1 MIDRRSREYSV
12 GYGKPPRH
20 SQFKKGQSGNPR
32 GRAKGTRNL
41 PSLIMSGLNELVTIT
56 ENGKRRKIT
65 KLEAMTK
72 QLANKGASGD
82 PKATQL
88 LIGMLQL
95 YEGRVE
101 ARSENAALGDADRQL
116 VALLFDRIRRIGN
129 GGPDDASEP
138 V

>member
-1 MIDRRSREYSV
+1 MPDRRSRDYPV

-20 SQFKKGQSGNPR
+20 SQFKKGQSGNPK

-41 PSLIMSGLNELVTIT
+41 PSLIMSVLNERVTIT
-56 ENGKRRKIT
+56 ENGTRRKIT

-88 LIGMLQL
+88 LIRMLQL

-101 ARSENAALGDADRQL
+101 APSGNAALSEVDRQ
-116 VALLFDRIRRIGN
+116 VMSLLFDRIRQIRN
-129 GGPDDASEP
+129 GGPDDASDP
-138 V
+138 L